1 MRLCKSA
8 GRSEAAAL
16 DMGRG
21 SAERH
26 SARENCYLTAV
37 AANFFTMA
45 SSSFRSLSFRLVE

>member
-1 MRLCKSA
+1 MRLYKSA